1 VAARWFRSLAG
12 SGQAQFYEASDWA
25 AAVVLAESMSRELNP
40 QPVVT
45 KDGDVTMVSMAPKA
59 ASVAAWLKGMS
70 ALLATEGDRRRAAI
84 ELERTATEEANGDVS
99 WLDDARLRL
108 RAEPG

>member
-1 VAARWFRSLAG
+1 
-12 SGQAQFYEASDWA
+12 
-25 AAVVLAESMSRELNP
+25 
-40 QPVVT
+40 
-45 KDGDVTMVSMAPKA
+45 
-59 ASVAAWLKGMS
+59 MS

-108 RAEPG
+108 RSEPG